1 MGQSILINT
10 SLPEGLLLLVIDFKM
25 GRAASESGCN
35 FVLRTDEIGLN
46 FVLSRVIDEQYL

>member
-25 GRAASESGCN
+25 GRAASE
-35 FVLRTDEIGLN
+35 F
-46 FVLSRVIDEQYL
+46 RVQFCLANR